1 MSEFKMP
8 AVGTAEYDALMTRW
22 ASKPVTFGQC
32 NRLKSLFKQVA
43 DQGGYAGKVPAK
55 TAKAWDVLTT
65 RDEDRRWTELRSD
78 KLAGKMT
85 MKDAHELGV
94 KLESL
99 LTSDDAPVTVTQT
112 KPAKKPA
119 KAAEKPADQAVS
131 VKSGDVILLDG
142 EAVVIFRSG
151 KRIYGKR
158 A

>member
-8 AVGTAEYDALMTRW
+8 AVGTAEFDALKTRW
-22 ASKPVTFGQC
+22 SDKPVTFGQC

-65 RDEDRRWTELRSD
+65 RDDDRRWTELRSD
-78 KLAGKMT
+78 KLAAKMS
-85 MKDAHELGV
+85 MWDAHELGD
-94 KLESL
+94 KLAAL
-99 LTSDDAPVTVTQT
+99 IDAEGEPVTVTKT
-112 KPAKKPA
+112 APVKPA
-119 KAAEKPADQAVS
+119 KAAPKAADQGVS
-131 VKSGDVILLDG
+131 VKSGDVIMLDG

>member
-1 MSEFKMP
+1 MSTFTMP
-8 AVGTAEYDALMTRW
+8 AANTPEFDALMARW
-22 ASKPVTFGQC
+22 AAKPVTFGQC

-65 RDEDRRWTELRSD
+65 RDADRRWTELRSD
-78 KLAGKMT
+78 RLADKMT

-99 LTSDDAPVTVTQT
+99 LTSTDAPVTVTET
-112 KPAKKPA
+112 APKPAKTAPK
-119 KAAEKPADQAVS
+119 KAADQAVS

-142 EAVVIFRSG
+142 EAVVVFRSG